1 MVVTGAWLIDKSAYV
16 RLLRMPQGSDEWLD
30 RINRGLVHVST
41 VTLLEI
47 GYSARNREAWSE
59 ELTMP
64 PISNFVP
71 EYLTPR
77 AEERAV
83 DVQGMLAERGH
94 HRGPGVADLLIAA
107 TAETAGLTVL
117 HMDKDFELIAEVTG
131 QELARLETEI

>member
-1 MVVTGAWLIDKSAYV
+1 MVVTGDWLIDKSAYV
-16 RLLRMPQGSDEWLD
+16 RLLRRPQGSDEWLD

-47 GYSARNREAWSE
+47 GYSARNSETWSE
-59 ELTMP
+59 EMALP
-64 PISNFVP
+64 PISNVVP

-94 HRGPGVADLLIAA
+94 HRAPGVADLLIAA